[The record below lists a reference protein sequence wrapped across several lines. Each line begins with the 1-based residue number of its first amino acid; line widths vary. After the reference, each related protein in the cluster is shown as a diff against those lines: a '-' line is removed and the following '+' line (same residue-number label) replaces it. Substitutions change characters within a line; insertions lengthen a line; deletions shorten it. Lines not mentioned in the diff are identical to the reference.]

1 MSTGIKQK
9 LSYDDF
15 ENWKQRLYAEKVVSN
30 DAETEKG
37 SNWNSSTVHKG
48 GTASEIK

>member
-1 MSTGIKQK
+1 MSTTLNQK

-15 ENWKQRLYAEKVVSN
+15 ENWKQQLYGEKAVSN
-30 DAETEKG
+30 DEETEKG

-48 GTASEIK
+48 GTFTDIK